1 MSNLTQFTTGGVKSI
16 QSGVSFPGAG
26 ADQGN
31 VGENTAISVTIS
43 TVNPAKSCV
52 ILTYAGYVYV
62 NNYYYCFSPGF
73 TSITSTAFTYTGG
86 WYKNS
91 SSGTN
96 TYYGRIGW
104 QVIEYY

>member
-1 MSNLTQFTTGGVKSI
+1 MSNITQFTTGGVKSI

-26 ADQGN
+26 ADQGYSS
-31 VGENTAISVTIS
+31 ESAAISVTIS

-52 ILTYAGYVYV
+52 ILTYAGYAYV
-62 NNYYYCFSPGF
+62 NTSYYCYTPGF

-86 WYKNS
+86 WYRFTS
-91 SSGTN
+91 SPYN